1 MGWQEE
7 VRHLGSPRKGR
18 MGAEHPAGL
27 GLWLRQ
33 RRCAAFASWL
43 QQWGRARGEKDLG
56 KRRHNITANPAVC
69 RSSALGSE
77 PVCGGQRARCLLC
90 LSVLLLKP
98 MTRLV
103 QAGFYE
109 PAAKSR
115 PEFVKQSQAWRYKRG
130 QLRGSWASA
139 SCGGVGTA
147 GFSPSRLY
155 VGSGSHRG
163 WRELRSQRAHH
174 LAIIKQVIN
183 IFWRRMVRKQAA
195 DNCHELRA
203 LHRHLYG
210 RSLFWLG
217 VCTKGQKF
225 RPFPPPTHT
234 HTSFFL
240 RTMGFGQGLGH
251 RGTVWG
257 LVLGSPFP
265 LSPPLSI
272 AACLTST
279 ASGGCGNG
287 EQRSWAWPELCET
300 LYFDGV
306 ARLPPKQ

>member
-1 MGWQEE
+1 MEGMGWQE

-18 MGAEHPAGL
+18 MGVERPAGL
-27 GLWLRQ
+27 GWWLRQ
-33 RRCAAFASWL
+33 RCCAAFASWL
-43 QQWGRARGEKDLG
+43 QKWGRARGEKVLG
-56 KRRHNITANPAVC
+56 KRWHNVTANPAVC

-77 PVCGGQRARCLLC
+77 PVRGGQRARCLLC
-90 LSVLLLKP
+90 LGVLLLKP
-98 MTRLV
+98 ITRLV

-115 PEFVKQSQAWRYKRG
+115 PEFVKQLQVWRYKRD

-147 GFSPSRLY
+147 GFSPSRFY

-163 WRELRSQRAHH
+163 WRELCSQRAHH

-195 DNCHELRA
+195 DDCHELRA

-234 HTSFFL
+234 LLFSSKRWDLGRDWDTEGLCGGWSFSPSVHCCL
-240 RTMGFGQGLGH
+240 PYEHGLG
-251 RGTVWG
+251 W
-257 LVLGSPFP
+257 L
-265 LSPPLSI
+265 
-272 AACLTST
+272 
-279 ASGGCGNG
+279 
-287 EQRSWAWPELCET
+287 
-300 LYFDGV
+300 
-306 ARLPPKQ
+306 